1 MRVTIHRGTHQIG
14 GCLTEIEH
22 ERYKVFIDFGTPLP
36 GSGGGKLFPIE
47 GLTTGDVSRSA
58 LFISHYHGDHIGNV
72 CEVSNELPVFI
83 GKTAYQI
90 YESLEKRLSHIPDL
104 EQAEVHRSIAR
115 HMQSFRTFTPLDT
128 LEIGTI
134 SVTPLMVDHSAID
147 AYMFLIQAGGTR
159 LLHTGDFR
167 LHGFRGRALPNVIR
181 RYAQNIDYVITEGT
195 NINRP
200 KAANLD
206 EHTLQK
212 YFKEE
217 FRKHK
222 YNFVVI
228 STTNI
233 DRIFAIY
240 HAASE
245 SNRHFICDNYQ
256 KKIIQLISNSP
267 EWTSPLYRT
276 PTRIYTPGK
285 TSDKKMFF
293 SERLTRLLN
302 RDGFCMLV
310 RAGDMFKEFMNRYD
324 DSNESAVY
332 YSMYRGYLDKGHLS
346 YNRQLEQFLSHRNPI
361 YMHTSGHCDIKS
373 LDKVLNLIKPKRGII
388 PIHTEYPEK
397 FTEIFGKIA
406 PIILL
411 DDKETLNCTVHD

>member
-14 GCLTEIEH
+14 GCVTEIEH

-167 LHGFRGRALPNVIR
+167 LHGFRGRAYPTLSGAMLKILTMSSQKGLISTDRKPQTSTSILCK
-181 RYAQNIDYVITEGT
+181 NISKKNFVNT
-195 NINRP
+195 NI
-200 KAANLD
+200 
-206 EHTLQK
+206 
-212 YFKEE
+212 
-217 FRKHK
+217 
-222 YNFVVI
+222 I
-228 STTNI
+228 S
-233 DRIFAIY
+233 
-240 HAASE
+240 
-245 SNRHFICDNYQ
+245 
-256 KKIIQLISNSP
+256 
-267 EWTSPLYRT
+267 
-276 PTRIYTPGK
+276 
-285 TSDKKMFF
+285 
-293 SERLTRLLN
+293 
-302 RDGFCMLV
+302 
-310 RAGDMFKEFMNRYD
+310 
-324 DSNESAVY
+324 
-332 YSMYRGYLDKGHLS
+332 
-346 YNRQLEQFLSHRNPI
+346 
-361 YMHTSGHCDIKS
+361 
-373 LDKVLNLIKPKRGII
+373 
-388 PIHTEYPEK
+388 
-397 FTEIFGKIA
+397 
-406 PIILL
+406 
-411 DDKETLNCTVHD
+411 